1 MRTLKTIWGVI
12 GGLGII
18 VGLLT
23 GIPLLFQTYGVYLNP
38 FFEWFTFNAAWLLPI
53 SALLVGIALGSGIGW
68 FVRNRR
74 AVKEIAD
81 LAERPEKLLGMTLE
95 EAAEVIGDEAD
106 LGERICELN
115 DSYKRLL
122 AWLYMDGSIESEIG
136 DDFDWLLDEAMEPG
150 EIEDQDFFYKTL
162 IASYSRP
169 GGAWVYELR
178 PRVRH
183 LIDKDEKIFPAY
195 IEEVRS
201 GQLANF
207 IGTLRQFKESLWRP
221 LGVEGEQ

>member
-106 LGERICELN
+106 LGERICEL
-115 DSYKRLL
+115 
-122 AWLYMDGSIESEIG
+122 G